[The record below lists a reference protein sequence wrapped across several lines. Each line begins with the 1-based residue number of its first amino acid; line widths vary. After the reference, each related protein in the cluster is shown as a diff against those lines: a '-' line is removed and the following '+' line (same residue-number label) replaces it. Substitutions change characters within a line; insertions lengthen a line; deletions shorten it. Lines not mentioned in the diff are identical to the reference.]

1 MNDAAQTIADAV
13 GQGMY
18 ARDKAAQ
25 ALGITLLDIRQ
36 GYARMSMA
44 VRDDMLNGHA
54 TCHGGFIFTLA
65 DTAFAYAC
73 NSGNQATVA
82 QHCAISFLAA
92 PRLGDVLTATAQERQ
107 RGRRT
112 GFTDIDIADQSG
124 RLVAVFRGHSYQVN
138 GTIVPNIGTYEK

>member
-13 GQGMY
+13 GHGMY

-65 DTAFAYAC
+65 DSAFAFAC
-73 NSGNQATVA
+73 NSYDQRVVA
-82 QHCAISFLAA
+82 AQCAITFLAPA
-92 PRLGDVLTATAQERQ
+92 RLGDRLTAKGTERQ
-107 RGRRT
+107 RFGRN
-112 GFTDIDIADQSG
+112 GIYDITVTRADGAPIAE
-124 RLVAVFRGHSYQVN
+124 FRGHARTVK
-138 GTIVPNIGTYEK
+138 GRFLPEGGA

>member
-1 MNDAAQTIADAV
+1 
-13 GQGMY
+13 
-18 ARDKAAQ
+18 
-25 ALGITLLDIRQ
+25 
-36 GYARMSMA
+36 MA
-44 VRDDMLNGHA
+44 VRSDMLNGHA
-54 TCHGGFIFTLA
+54 ICHGGFIFTLA

-82 QHCAISFLAA
+82 QHCAITFLAS
-92 PRLGDVLTATAQERQ
+92 PREGDVLTATAQERQ

-112 GFTDIDIADQSG
+112 GLTDIDIADQTG

>member
-1 MNDAAQTIADAV
+1 MNHSAQAIADAV

-18 ARDKAAQ
+18 GKDKAAQ
-25 ALGITLLDIRQ
+25 ALGITLVDIRQ

-44 VRDDMLNGHA
+44 VRNDMLNGHA
-54 TCHGGFIFTLA
+54 ICHGGFIFTLA

-82 QHCAISFLAA
+82 QHCAITFLAS
-92 PRLGDVLTATAQERQ
+92 PREGDVLTATAQERQ

-112 GFTDIDIADQSG
+112 GLTDIDIADQTG
-124 RLVAVFRGHSYQVN
+124 KLVAVFRGHSYQVN

>member
-1 MNDAAQTIADAV
+1 MSDSGQAIADAV

-18 ARDKAAQ
+18 AKDKAAQ

-36 GYARMSMA
+36 GYARMAMT
-44 VRDDMLNGHA
+44 VRGDMLNGH
-54 TCHGGFIFTLA
+54 TICHGGFIFTLA

-82 QHCAISFLAA
+82 QHCAITFLAS
-92 PRLGDVLTATAQERQ
+92 PREGDVLTATAQERQ

-112 GFTDIDIADQSG
+112 GFTDIDIADQTG
-124 RLVAVFRGHSYQVN
+124 KVVAVFRGHSYQVN
-138 GTIVPNIGTYEK
+138 GTIVPNIGTIER